1 MENNNEAKELAN
13 KIWDETIG
21 KEELM
26 YNKETSPKIHPKNV
40 LCDAMGCVK
49 FDEEIHNHK

>member
-1 MENNNEAKELAN
+1 MENNNQAKELAN